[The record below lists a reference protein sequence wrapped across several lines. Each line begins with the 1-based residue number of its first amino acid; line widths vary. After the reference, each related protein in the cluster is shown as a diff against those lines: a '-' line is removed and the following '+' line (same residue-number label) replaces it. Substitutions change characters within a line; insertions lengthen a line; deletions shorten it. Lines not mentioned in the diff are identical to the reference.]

1 MAGNQMNIY
10 EIAKK
15 ANVSPSTVSRVLNN
29 KPNISAETYAKVMN
43 VLADTG
49 YSPNAIARGLAL
61 NSMNMIGIVVDDI
74 RNLYRAHVIYHLEN
88 LLSKNNYTTI
98 VIN

>member
-1 MAGNQMNIY
+1 MNIY

-29 KPNISAETYAKVMN
+29 KPNISAATYAKVMN

-61 NSMNMIGIVVDDI
+61 
-74 RNLYRAHVIYHLEN
+74 
-88 LLSKNNYTTI
+88 KPTTL
-98 VIN
+98 